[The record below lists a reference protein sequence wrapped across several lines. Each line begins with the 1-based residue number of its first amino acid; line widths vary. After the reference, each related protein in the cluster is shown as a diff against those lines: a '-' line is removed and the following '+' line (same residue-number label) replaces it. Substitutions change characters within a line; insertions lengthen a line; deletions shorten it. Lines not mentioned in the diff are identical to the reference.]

1 MKLLAKSAVLGAV
14 AALAVGTSPVQAQVG
29 LTSSLATVNI
39 NATKSSVLS
48 LLINSGGTQNL
59 ASLTD
64 NTTNNFAS
72 PVNVTTTW
80 DLNANSNVV
89 LVGSFGTPAQA
100 LASGTNYITSSLV
113 KGRVTTGTL
122 TSFTADNPATAAY
135 EASVAITVVGANR
148 HARNSGELQD
158 MDASTPGTQVKG
170 GAFTVSASTD
180 PLYRRARGLRG
191 GRGARGR

>member
-1 MKLLAKSAVLGAV
+1 MRLLGKSAVLGAV

-29 LTSSLATVNI
+29 LTSSLATVTI

-64 NTTNNFAS
+64 NATNSFAS

-80 DLNANSNVV
+80 DLNAGSNVV

-113 KGRVTTGTL
+113 KGRVTTGTP
-122 TSFTADNPATAAY
+122 TSFTAFTQNGVGTVGTAGGSLTLFTQSTAPLAGNRTDNLD
-135 EASVAITVVGANR
+135 
-148 HARNSGELQD
+148 LQID
-158 MDASTPGTQVKG
+158 LTGQPNLLPGTYTGTLNLQAIVQ
-170 GAFTVSASTD
+170 
-180 PLYRRARGLRG
+180 
-191 GRGARGR
+191 